1 VSKSLVPNPDRAQ
14 GVISK
19 AKSEGVAFV
28 AGAVTIGALVPFF
41 GWVLGP
47 IIGAGGYLGYR
58 FLRRKK

>member
-1 VSKSLVPNPDRAQ
+1 MTKALVPNPDKAQ
-14 GVISK
+14 GIFNK

-47 IIGAGGYLGYR
+47 VIGAGGYVMYR
-58 FLRRKK
+58 VIRRK